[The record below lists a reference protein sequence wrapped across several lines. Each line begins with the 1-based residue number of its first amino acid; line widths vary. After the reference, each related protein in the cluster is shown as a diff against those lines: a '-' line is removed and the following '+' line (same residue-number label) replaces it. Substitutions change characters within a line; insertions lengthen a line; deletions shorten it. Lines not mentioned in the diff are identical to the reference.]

1 MVGLPVG
8 KMPSDLDAIKFSPFK
23 VHISYQRDFMKEI
36 ALIMAIVHNIKFPP
50 RDSAGALTPGPGL
63 DQVICSTVVT
73 KQLTQF

>member
-1 MVGLPVG
+1 
-8 KMPSDLDAIKFSPFK
+8 
-23 VHISYQRDFMKEI
+23 MKEI

>member
-1 MVGLPVG
+1 M
-8 KMPSDLDAIKFSPFK
+8 
-23 VHISYQRDFMKEI
+23 HIWYQRDFIKEI
-36 ALIMAIVHNIKFPP
+36 ALIMAIVMMLNIKFPP